1 MIYSMTE
8 GVRHRRLCSLIF
20 RSVSVCFSGVCM
32 QSHFQQFVCFSDDR
46 AREVYVQSH
55 FFTVCVSV
63 LVLTE
68 AEKMCM
74 CKLIFSCLFQW
85 WLRCGCLCNL
95 ILDKI
100 QTHTIF
106 KRTPIYYDADI
117 QSARFGGNPLCRATK
132 WLKTTVKWLKMTRNE
147 MRKINILYCCL
158 SVIFWL
164 DKGAFP
170 ESLQIVS
177 VS

>member
-1 MIYSMTE
+1 MFQWC
-8 GVRHRRLCSLIF
+8 LCAISFSTICVF
-20 RSVSVCFSGVCM
+20 QRWSSQGSVCAIS
-32 QSHFQQFVCFSDDR
+32 
-46 AREVYVQSH
+46 

-132 WLKTTVKWLKMTRNE
+132 WLKTTVKRLKMTRNE

-170 ESLQIVS
+170 ESLQIVCLCHNK
-177 VS
+177 